1 MWHRADRQQG
11 CGGSRDVART
21 KPLIAASPSTPLR
34 VEIGDLGGVEPRATD
49 QWLPVPSAKGVQV
62 GGGSFHHTVRV
73 S

>member
-1 MWHRADRQQG
+1 MWRSAIRQYG
-11 CGGSRDVART
+11 WEGAHHHAG
-21 KPLIAASPSTPLR
+21 
-34 VEIGDLGGVEPRATD
+34 EIGDLGGLQSRATD

>member
-1 MWHRADRQQG
+1 MDGRGAHHH
-11 CGGSRDVART
+11 AR
-21 KPLIAASPSTPLR
+21 
-34 VEIGDLGGVEPRATD
+34 EIGDLGGVEPRATD

>member
-1 MWHRADRQQG
+1 MWRVPRRGTYQALDR
-11 CGGSRDVART
+11 SVAEHA
-21 KPLIAASPSTPLR
+21 LAGDF
-34 VEIGDLGGVEPRATD
+34 GDLGDRGGVEPRATD